1 MKQILSSLL
10 NDYSENI
17 MEDNFSQAGVPHGGI
32 FSPVHDTLGFIY
44 SATIEILF
52 WSGILLWHLQLGFS
66 VSFWI
71 AMFIISSNLLE
82 T

>member
-1 MKQILSSLL
+1 
-10 NDYSENI
+10 
-17 MEDNFSQAGVPHGGI
+17 
-32 FSPVHDTLGFIY
+32 
-44 SATIEILF
+44 
-52 WSGILLWHLQLGFS
+52 LLWHLQLGFS